1 MQVTLLNNWGTDL
14 TVVNNARVSFDK
26 ESEWGVLGLKTEDE
40 KLIGFL
46 ARGCTSGQ
54 WTDLKDEMYEGTSF
68 HRIESILNHVKN
80 MPTHWAPFANG
91 IGAQFRIKVP
101 IPIMRQLFK
110 TKVGTVES
118 EVSRRY
124 VSSEPEMFRP
134 KWRMAA
140 ENVKQG
146 SSDTIFAV
154 PPMMLNVLQ
163 LTDVGPVECSV
174 PVDDELF
181 FQFCTGYYNHLI
193 EQGVCAEQARFVLP
207 QAMYTEAI
215 ISNSLYGWANVY
227 NQRKDR
233 NHAQREVADVVDLI
247 AAEMSQ
253 LYPVSWRELTK

>member
-26 ESEWGVLGLKTEDE
+26 ESKLCEFGLKNDDE

-46 ARGCTSGQ
+46 ARGCTSGR
-54 WTDLKDEMYEGTSF
+54 WNDFKEELFEGTSF

-80 MPTHWAPFANG
+80 TPIHWAPFANG

-101 IPIMRQLFK
+101 IPIMRQLYK

-154 PPMMLNVLQ
+154 PPMMFNVLQ
-163 LTDVGPVECSV
+163 LTYPFPVECSL
-174 PVDDELF
+174 PVDEDLF
-181 FQFCTGYYNHLI
+181 FEFCLGYYNHLI

-233 NHAQREVADVVDLI
+233 NHAQREIADIVDMVAV
-247 AAEMSQ
+247 EMSK
-253 LYPVSWRELTK
+253 LYPVSWHELTK